1 MLRCNEDMVGEKWG
15 MKFTKHSV
23 VPDGRLPKRLPANNE
38 EGLFDRV
45 GKVCYVAI
53 KSLHTKCSSFESIH
67 EHWVP
72 SHVGGC
78 RGSVF
83 TVGSQ

>member
-1 MLRCNEDMVGEKWG
+1 MLRCNEDMGGEKWG

-45 GKVCYVAI
+45 GKVCYVAMKI
-53 KSLHTKCSSFESIH
+53 
-67 EHWVP
+67 WV
-72 SHVGGC
+72 VRNGA
-78 RGSVF
+78 
-83 TVGSQ
+83 